1 MFSDVIV
8 TTAGG
13 DRIAVRD
20 FGRHGPPIVLLH
32 GAGLNLAMWDGLAS
46 RIAELYHL
54 VALDFLGHGESV
66 ASGARSVGG
75 DLAAIATVIDEL
87 GLVRP
92 VLVGHSYGG
101 LLAVLYASTHADC
114 RQVVNLDGLAG
125 GRARSDH
132 YLDQPAQSVATFWS
146 TYLAQLRTM
155 VPPTDSGDDAW
166 LQAEYAQAESA
177 QEPGVDPEILA
188 GLLERTYGRSGN
200 GTWERRPTGSALL
213 AMIEALGHVDIFGAY
228 REVSCPV
235 TLVLARPQRGLP
247 EALEGF
253 LVSYFR
259 AFARAFPSLGDYLPE
274 RRLFTVDSGHGF
286 PIEDP
291 DALADLLRRL
301 VPSS

>member
-1 MFSDVIV
+1 MFHDVIV
-8 TTAGG
+8 TTACG

-20 FGRHGPPIVLLH
+20 FGSNGPPIVLLH
-32 GAGLNLAMWDGLAS
+32 GAGLNLAMWNGLAS
-46 RIAELYHL
+46 RIAEHYHL

-66 ASGARSVGG
+66 ASAARSVDK
-75 DLAAIATVIDEL
+75 DLAAIEAVVDEL
-87 GLVRP
+87 GLVHP

-101 LLAVLYASTHADC
+101 LLAVLYATTRADC
-114 RQVVNLDGLAG
+114 QQVINLDGLAG
-125 GRARSDH
+125 GRARPDH
-132 YLDQPAQSVATFWS
+132 YLDQPPQSVATFWS
-146 TYLAQLRTM
+146 TYLAQLSTM

-166 LQAEYAQAESA
+166 LQAEYTQAANA
-177 QEPGVDPEILA
+177 QEAGVDPESLA
-188 GLLERTYGRSGN
+188 GLLERSYGRSGE
-200 GTWERRPTGSALL
+200 GMWERKPTGGALL
-213 AMIEALGHVDIFGAY
+213 AMIEELGHVDVFGAY

-274 RRLFTVDSGHGF
+274 RRLFTVDSEHGF